1 MIRYMASNFLS
12 ANPLKTGFLLIR
24 RKQSDVRRKIIVGK
38 DQVEEQTSHRIL
50 GLTVNNSLTWK
61 DHANGVLNSVYQ
73 RIGALRR
80 VTYHVPSESLPSITS
95 AIVASKIRYGI
106 AVYGGLRL
114 NDADPTSESDK
125 ALQIALNEAMRVATK
140 SHRRDRV
147 PITELIQRMGIQ
159 SVNRMSAEDK
169 LRLAW
174 QVTHYPNSPLN
185 AAICRPSKNKS
196 EITLRSSTRGD
207 LQAEAREEFSGAR
220 HPNLE
225 YSHGEYPGGYIV
237 VFIEERNK
245 EIRQCSPF
253 ISFQPL

>member
-1 MIRYMASNFLS
+1 MHASWENRPKRKYSKPYNMYKLCTMNCD
-12 ANPLKTGFLLIR
+12 AGF
-24 RKQSDVRRKIIVGK
+24 
-38 DQVEEQTSHRIL
+38 
-50 GLTVNNSLTWK
+50 
-61 DHANGVLNSVYQ
+61 
-73 RIGALRR
+73 
-80 VTYHVPSESLPSITS
+80 
-95 AIVASKIRYGI
+95 
-106 AVYGGLRL
+106 
-114 NDADPTSESDK
+114 
-125 ALQIALNEAMRVATK
+125 QISNEAMWVATR
-140 SHRRDRV
+140 SRRRDRV
-147 PITELIQRMGIQ
+147 PITELIQRTGIQ

-174 QVTHYPNSPLN
+174 QATHHPNAPLN